1 MAKVRPFYGIV
12 GFIGSGKNAYAE
24 VLLGDTPGQMHSFA
38 SALKDGIAAIFGFP
52 RDMIEGKSPESRE
65 WREQPDE
72 YWSRVFDRP
81 MTPRRILQ
89 EAGTNA
95 FRAWFPDIWIAAS
108 GRRATGPGTHVFTD
122 ARFKNEMKW
131 IRDQQGLV
139 VWVHRP
145 STSLHSADAR
155 DRAMV
160 ESLISGTVSLA
171 TVQPMFVSDIHTS
184 ETSFLSEGQS
194 LIDVV
199 VMNDGDGID
208 YAAVIRHV
216 EALRS
221 SGDLESTFPFR
232 QTTLYVMKR
241 GDYFQWKW
249 HDCNGHHR
257 RYYDKINMLIE
268 EGFDRADAE
277 TNY

>member
-1 MAKVRPFYGIV
+1 MPKVNAFYGIV
-12 GFIGSGKNAYAE
+12 GFIASGKNAYAD
-24 VLLGDTPGQMHSFA
+24 VLLGDTPGQSHSFA

-52 RDMIEGKSPESRE
+52 RDLIEGKSPESRE

-72 YWSRVFDRP
+72 YWSRMFGRS

-89 EAGTNA
+89 EAGTDA
-95 FRAWFPDIWIAAS
+95 LRAWFPDIWLAAS

-122 ARFKNEMKW
+122 ARFQNEMKW
-131 IRDQQGLV
+131 IRDQQGLI

-184 ETSFLSEGQS
+184 ETSFLTEGRS
-194 LIDVV
+194 FIDVV
-199 VMNDGDGID
+199 IVNDGDVVD
-208 YAAVIRHV
+208 YTALIRHV
-216 EALRS
+216 EVLRS
-221 SGDLESTFPFR
+221 RGDLASTFPFR

-257 RYYDKINMLIE
+257 RYYDMINMLIE